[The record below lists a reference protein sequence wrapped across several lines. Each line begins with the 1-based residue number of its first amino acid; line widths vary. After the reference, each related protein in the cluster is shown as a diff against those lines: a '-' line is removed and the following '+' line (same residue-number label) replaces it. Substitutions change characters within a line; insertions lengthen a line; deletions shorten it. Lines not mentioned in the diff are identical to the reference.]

1 MSSLPPPPSQ
11 PPVGPPSVPPVPS
24 RPPARPSS
32 IGPDAPRSAAG
43 PIRWMI
49 AAVAVIAIL
58 AGGLGA
64 AWLAFGGDDGDGA
77 ADIVVPT
84 TAAARPTTSPSS
96 ANVDPA
102 VNEPSAADP

>member
-1 MSSLPPPPSQ
+1 MSSLPPPPAQ
-11 PPVGPPSVPPVPS
+11 PPVGPPSVPPAPP
-24 RPPARPSS
+24 RPPARPAST
-32 IGPDAPRSAAG
+32 GPGAPRSHAG
-43 PIRWMI
+43 PVRWMI
-49 AAVAVIAIL
+49 AAVAAVVIF

-64 AWLAFGGDDGDGA
+64 AWLAFEGDDGDGA
-77 ADIVVPT
+77 GEIVVPT